1 MPQQKK
7 KIKKSTIAHGL
18 EHMMNNS
25 QINPFTPDGS
35 RAFSQM
41 TKASNMPMSE
51 MLRYVG
57 HRAKNPE
64 QERIE
69 NRMQNLQ

>member
-1 MPQQKK
+1 MVVKK
-7 KIKKSTIAHGL
+7 KVKKSEIAHGL

-25 QINPFTPDGS
+25 PINPFTPDGS

-41 TKASNMPMSE
+41 TKASNMPMSH

-57 HRAKNPE
+57 QKAKNPD

-69 NRMQNLQ
+69 NRMDKMQQ